1 MRLKKTSFLNTTCH
15 KILISPNKQKLI
27 SMLHVPHGPKWYCI
41 GSIRMAW
48 FCTLQG
54 ENVLPTLSQVLPP
67 LDETSAQPLYQQLQ
81 RALRGAIENGIIGPD
96 DALPPERDLA
106 EMLGVSRITVRKAI
120 DELVED
126 GLLIR
131 KQGSGT
137 FVSNRVEKNFAKL
150 TSFSEDMRARG
161 REPRSVWLNRAEG
174 TVTPEESLTLRSSPG
189 TPVFRFHRI
198 RYADDAPMALEYA
211 TVIASCLTSLETV
224 ESSLYEALERTGNRP
239 VRALQ
244 RLRAVL
250 LTAEQAK
257 LLKAQEGEA
266 GLLVARVGY
275 LKDGRA
281 VEYSQ
286 SYYRGEIYDFV
297 AELSANIVTPTRMFL
312 EAAESADVVAAQLG
326 QNAALLT
333 SLGASLRARPPRAVV
348 TCARGSSDH
357 AATYA
362 RYLIEAHTQA
372 LTSSAAPSLSSIYDA
387 STDMRDVLFVAIS
400 QSGKSPDLLAATQNA
415 RAGGAL
421 TIALC
426 NTPDSPLMQ
435 AVDVPVPLARRAGK
449 KRRGDQV
456 VHRLAELPGAA
467 GRELGAGFWPVGG
480 TGAAARPAG
489 ARLEMRLERGR
500 GGAHPC
506 P

>member
-1 MRLKKTSFLNTTCH
+1 M
-15 KILISPNKQKLI
+15 
-27 SMLHVPHGPKWYCI
+27 V
-41 GSIRMAW
+41 
-48 FCTLQG
+48 CTLQG
-54 ENVLPTLSQVLPP
+54 ENVLPSLSQVLPP
-67 LDETSAQPLYQQLQ
+67 LDESSAQPLYQQLQ
-81 RALRGAIENGIIGPD
+81 RALRGAIENGIIAPD

-106 EMLGVSRITVRKAI
+106 EMLKVSRITVRKAI

-161 REPRSVWLNRAEG
+161 RQPRSVWLNRAQG

-198 RYADDAPMALEYA
+198 RYADDAPMAIEHA
-211 TVIASCLTSLETV
+211 TVIASCLGSLDDV
-224 ESSLYEALERTGNRP
+224 ENSLYEALERTGNRP

-286 SYYRGEIYDFV
+286 SWYRGEIYDFV
-297 AELSANIVTPTRMFL
+297 AELSA
-312 EAAESADVVAAQLG
+312 
-326 QNAALLT
+326 
-333 SLGASLRARPPRAVV
+333 
-348 TCARGSSDH
+348 
-357 AATYA
+357 
-362 RYLIEAHTQA
+362 
-372 LTSSAAPSLSSIYDA
+372 
-387 STDMRDVLFVAIS
+387 ST
-400 QSGKSPDLLAATQNA
+400 
-415 RAGGAL
+415 
-421 TIALC
+421 
-426 NTPDSPLMQ
+426 
-435 AVDVPVPLARRAGK
+435 
-449 KRRGDQV
+449 
-456 VHRLAELPGAA
+456 
-467 GRELGAGFWPVGG
+467 
-480 TGAAARPAG
+480 
-489 ARLEMRLERGR
+489 
-500 GGAHPC
+500 
-506 P
+506 